1 MKLIG
6 VTGGVG
12 AGKSQVLGY
21 IRDTYKARILLAD
34 EAANDLKKPGMPCYE
49 PVIATLGRQI
59 LQEDGTINNKKMAE
73 AIFASSEKLA
83 QINAIIHPAVRT
95 YIMEQIRLERESGVN
110 DFFFLEAA
118 LLIEEGYDCIC
129 DELWYIYTTEENRR
143 KRLMESR
150 GYSKEKVAQIFQSQL
165 SEETYRKYCATVID
179 NNGAKEDAIR
189 QVAGLLKRKEYQI

>member
-95 YIMEQIRLERESGVN
+95 YIM
-110 DFFFLEAA
+110 
-118 LLIEEGYDCIC
+118 
-129 DELWYIYTTEENRR
+129 
-143 KRLMESR
+143 
-150 GYSKEKVAQIFQSQL
+150 
-165 SEETYRKYCATVID
+165 
-179 NNGAKEDAIR
+179 
-189 QVAGLLKRKEYQI
+189 

>member
-118 LLIEEGYDCIC
+118 LD
-129 DELWYIYTTEENRR
+129 R
-143 KRLMESR
+143 KAH
-150 GYSKEKVAQIFQSQL
+150 V
-165 SEETYRKYCATVID
+165 
-179 NNGAKEDAIR
+179 
-189 QVAGLLKRKEYQI
+189 

>member
-59 LQEDGTINNKKMAE
+59 LREDGTINNKKMAE
-73 AIFASSEKLA
+73 AIFASPEKLA
-83 QINAIIHPAVRT
+83 QINAIIHPVVS
-95 YIMEQIRLERESGVN
+95 QDFQQWVHPSGGAY
-110 DFFFLEAA
+110 LYYAA
-118 LLIEEGYDCIC
+118 DPAGK
-129 DELWYIYTTEENRR
+129 R
-143 KRLMESR
+143 KR
-150 GYSKEKVAQIFQSQL
+150 SQ
-165 SEETYRKYCATVID
+165 
-179 NNGAKEDAIR
+179 
-189 QVAGLLKRKEYQI
+189 